1 MKRRIKSP
9 DFKKWLCS
17 LKLSCKRS
25 EWSNTSEL
33 TLVVWVNPRSVHSKL
48 DEDGNIV
55 AKAHPLHHMKGEEI
69 WARSFSG
76 WGVEIAAELCRAP
89 HSGAGQ

>member
-1 MKRRIKSP
+1 MTLR
-9 DFKKWLCS
+9 

-69 WARSFSG
+69 WACSFSG
-76 WGVEIAAELCRAP
+76 WGVKIAAELCRAP